1 MTDVS
6 SLRVGEPHL
15 IHDARFEI
23 GEGPFWHPERQRLF
37 SFSILEGLIVSHDA
51 DGGNVEEWR
60 LGERAAAAAIVDRD
74 TLLVATE
81 TGLKRLDLISGEKLL
96 TEPVEAD
103 DPRTRSNDSRAAPD
117 GSFWFSTMGLAHED
131 GLGAIYRYKPGGSP
145 PVSVIERHVSIPN
158 AICFAPDG
166 SFAYWCDT
174 TIPRIMRVAL
184 DANGGPA
191 GDSEVH
197 IELDENL
204 NPDGAV
210 VDAEGCLWNAQWGAS
225 RVARYDP
232 AGRFMDEVRFPVSQV
247 SCPAF
252 GGPDMTT
259 LFVTTAYEG
268 LSEGER
274 EPHAGSIFAVETN
287 VRGVPEPRVA
297 LPGSSE

>member
-1 MTDVS
+1 MTDAAN
-6 SLRVGEPHL
+6 LRTDEPRL
-15 IHDARFEI
+15 VFDSRFEI
-23 GEGPFWHPERQRLF
+23 SEGPFWHPDQQRLF
-37 SFSILEGLIVSHDA
+37 SVSILEGLIVAHNA
-51 DGGNVEEWR
+51 DGGNVAEWR
-60 LGERAAAAAIVDRD
+60 LGERTSAAAIVNRD

-81 TGLKRLDLISGEKLL
+81 TGLKRLDLTSGKKTLIEA
-96 TEPVEAD
+96 VEAD

-117 GSFWFSTMGLAHED
+117 GSFWFSTMGLGAED

-145 PVSVIERHVSIPN
+145 PVAVVERRLNIPN

-166 SFAYWCDT
+166 SRAYWADT
-174 TIPRIMRVAL
+174 TVPRIMRIPL
-184 DANGGPA
+184 DANGDPV

-197 IELDENL
+197 IELDEGL

-210 VDAEGCLWNAQWGAS
+210 VDVEGCLWNAQWGAS

-232 AGRFMDEVRFPVSQV
+232 DGRFMNEVRFPVSQV

-268 LSEGER
+268 LSEAER
-274 EPHAGSIFAVETN
+274 ETHAGSVFAVDTN
-287 VRGVPEPRVA
+287 VRGVAEPRVA
-297 LPGSSE
+297 LPGLAG